1 MAKVTVTFDFDDDD
15 INMDD
20 IAEHVRQVLYSS
32 YDVYNLLD
40 EAEISVDDDS
50 RNVVDS
56 MIDNGILIPNWFEK
70 SDIESM
76 IERKISDDDWTEY
89 LELCYRAKLAYARP
103 PQKLCLNLL
112 MNIFKVD
119 GE

>member
-50 RNVVDS
+50 RTVVDS

-89 LELCYRAKLAYARP
+89 LELCYRGKIGICAATSEIMSEFANEY
-103 PQKLCLNLL
+103 
-112 MNIFKVD
+112 FKVD

>member
-40 EAEISVDDDS
+40 EAEISV
-50 RNVVDS
+50 
-56 MIDNGILIPNWFEK
+56 IK
-70 SDIESM
+70 
-76 IERKISDDDWTEY
+76 
-89 LELCYRAKLAYARP
+89 
-103 PQKLCLNLL
+103 
-112 MNIFKVD
+112 D
-119 GE
+119 GEE